1 MMFMRKS
8 KWKGYGK
15 KEGKRS
21 RAARKSTQSALIY
34 LMVLLIV
41 IAVVYLSYTILFPQL
56 ASFIDGMNKGPAGT
70 AGTVVKFVY
79 VKS

>member
-1 MMFMRKS
+1 MAKS

-21 RAARKSTQSALIY
+21 KAARKSTQSTLIY

-41 IAVVYLSYTILFPQL
+41 IAVVYLSYTFIFPQM
-56 ASFIDGMNKGPAGT
+56 ASFIDGINQNPSDA